1 MGAQRLST
9 QVRNIE
15 KKDILSIVER
25 QKIHR
30 KITGKDQNEDEDA
43 KETHKEVTLILKEMV
58 EMVASI
64 VESDDEEEFEGFDRS
79 THMGRSESAEEM
91 VEIEDVIVD
100 GEAEESET
108 IEISEEE
115 KALIARI
122 REVMEECKGG
132 NVQVPNIKE
141 VNWRQTRK
149 EIDLVNAATD
159 KMETNSITELNYLLQ
174 AAGIVIAE
182 RLGKKRKT
190 KKESN

>member
-30 KITGKDQNEDEDA
+30 KITGKDQNEDEDV

-91 VEIEDVIVD
+91 EIEDVIV
-100 GEAEESET
+100 EESAEESET

-115 KALIARI
+115 RALITRI

-132 NVQVPNIKE
+132 SVQVPNIKE

-159 KMETNSITELNYLLQ
+159 KIETNSITELNYLLQ